1 MSETELPTDVQE
13 ITFQWLQ
20 IANGVAKGRLAPEEG
35 VALLETLAA
44 EALPED
50 REWLQDE
57 IETIRRQFG
66 LDVAEQIRAGEGDY
80 WEQLRLVLEAL
91 LDERLDHERALDLL
105 GAIDAQHPE
114 QAEQTAKLIAG
125 IADSPLRK
133 LLSPDD

>member
-35 VALLETLAA
+35 VTMLKRLAK
-44 EALPED
+44 EAHPED

-66 LDVAEQIRAGEGDY
+66 LDVAEQIQDGQGDY
-80 WEQLRLVLEAL
+80 WDKLRMVIEAL
-91 LDERLDHERALDLL
+91 LDERLDHERALALL

-114 QAEQTAKLIAG
+114 QTEQTTKLIAG
-125 IADSPLRK
+125 IADSPLRR
-133 LLSPDD
+133 LLRSDD

>member
-35 VALLETLAA
+35 VAMLRRLAE

-57 IETIRRQFG
+57 IDTIRRQFG
-66 LDVAEQIRAGEGDY
+66 LDVTEQVGEGRGDY
-80 WEQLRLVLEAL
+80 WEKLHLVLEAL
-91 LDERLDHERALDLL
+91 LDERLDHERALALL

-114 QAEQTAKLIAG
+114 QTEQTAKLIAG

-133 LLSPDD
+133 LLNSDD